1 MKPFF
6 GFMKN
11 ELINLWLNGDRNYKL
26 GVEIYNRFG
35 DNDFLKGILA
45 EGEDD
50 YNRERLIEELKEL
63 LKTNDIIASEPT
75 PKPQRIDYEDVKA
88 SELPNAPSEVK
99 EARAERKQLYFEARD
114 AHSQL
119 KALRSLSGDEMKE
132 KRKQLAKSI
141 LQNFDLIKPLWD
153 FTNFYDEFQR
163 MPEPKQEEEETQS
176 NYALMDNMQ
185 LNELWLKQYKY
196 CQKWKADKTKINQL
210 KERVKSNKEIQ
221 NVLGDA
227 FQYRKYQM
235 PIIADTE

>member
-1 MKPFF
+1 
-6 GFMKN
+6 MKN
-11 ELINLWLNGDRNYKL
+11 ELINLWLNGDRNYRL

-35 DNDFLKGILA
+35 ANDFLKVILA

-63 LKTNDIIASEPT
+63 LKETDIASEIL
-75 PKPQRIDYEDVKA
+75 PKPHRIDYDAVKA
-88 SELPNAPSEVK
+88 SELINAPYEIK
-99 EARAERKQLYFEARD
+99 EAIVERKRLYFEGRD

-119 KALRSLSGDEMKE
+119 KALRNMPGEDMAER
-132 KRKQLAKSI
+132 RKQLAKTI

-153 FTNFYDEFQR
+153 TTNFYDEFGR
-163 MPEPKQEEEETQS
+163 LPEPKPKEEKEVS
-176 NYALMDNMQ
+176 SSYALMDNMQ

-196 CQKWKADKTKINQL
+196 CQKWKTEKTKISQVRERIESNQ
-210 KERVKSNKEIQ
+210 KIQ

-235 PIIADTE
+235 PTIADA